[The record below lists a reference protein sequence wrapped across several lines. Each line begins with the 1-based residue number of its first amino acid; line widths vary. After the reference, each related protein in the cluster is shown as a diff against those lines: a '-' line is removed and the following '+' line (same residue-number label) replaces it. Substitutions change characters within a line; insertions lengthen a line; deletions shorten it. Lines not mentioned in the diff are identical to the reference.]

1 MEFASKI
8 YNSKS
13 REIFELGQNGNLSI
27 LNYMQPCQ
35 IWKFLEMRKN
45 VFCIFQSQSFGSYL
59 KNTLEIGKDSDG
71 PILLA

>member
-27 LNYMQPCQ
+27 LNLYAT
-35 IWKFLEMRKN
+35 LSN
-45 VFCIFQSQSFGSYL
+45 
-59 KNTLEIGKDSDG
+59 LEIFGDEEECVLYFSISKLWKLFEKYFG
-71 PILLA
+71 NWKRF